1 MAEGQHDTLRP
12 SQLSGAPP
20 MTQPSQQYDDTPA
33 PTGGRPTRQVVPPSP
48 LTYSVGHVRAGRKA
62 PKPGTV
68 RGGRLSLVAL
78 CVGDWFLSPFSHCA
92 AHDDLPNI
100 KACQSLDVKVLL
112 AHGGGSSTAAAGDDA
127 QSVANYLWDNFLG
140 GSSPSR
146 ALGDAVLDGVNF
158 DTENVRQRDTL

>member
-1 MAEGQHDTLRP
+1 MH
-12 SQLSGAPP
+12 S
-20 MTQPSQQYDDTPA
+20 
-33 PTGGRPTRQVVPPSP
+33 
-48 LTYSVGHVRAGRKA
+48 SVLARY
-62 PKPGTV
+62 
-68 RGGRLSLVAL
+68 
-78 CVGDWFLSPFSHCA
+78 WSHCA

-158 DTENVRQRDTL
+158 DTENAKDTPTSMPPSPARLSATAMAPVLATDTMSTFTGRPNPMSRSYTRNLGAVAELG